1 MRICLGIAAVVL
13 GSCGAGGSNSVRGG
27 GTGETH
33 QGPTPN
39 AIDLRRDLEATV
51 LEGYSQLSLGN
62 LEAYGDTVAD
72 DEPIV
77 LIGVGPKDVHVGDK
91 SAADLEVFRIDPCI
105 EVLSKNL
112 EVHLSRDRSVGWTF
126 DDISCRLPDPFEG
139 RSASIPLRVTAVYQR
154 HLDTWVMVMQHVS
167 YGLPL
172 EEVLLWARTG
182 RLVRPAAVG
191 MKIEA
196 GDGARKLVRST
207 AIGIITDRARY
218 RSRKIAGDDVS
229 LLLWTGPSHEYH
241 GVEVP
246 EAPQLEELIGDG
258 SHIRPGGIYVGM
270 ARNKQLAWVAA
281 NLVVTAMVL
290 DDPVTVRLR
299 ATYVFERRDDSPGLW
314 IQVQAHVSA
323 PVLQR
328 QLSKRVFGLE
338 IPDLSDL
345 SELPAPTPGE

>member
-1 MRICLGIAAVVL
+1 MRVGLGIAAVVL
-13 GSCGAGGSNSVRGG
+13 ASCGAGGANGVRNG
-27 GTGETH
+27 GTGDTR

-39 AIDLRRDLEATV
+39 VIDLRRDLEATV

-77 LIGVGPKDVHVGDK
+77 LIGVGPEDVHVGDK
-91 SAADLEVFRIDPCI
+91 SAAKLDAFRIDPCI

-112 EVHLSRDRSVGWTF
+112 EVHLSKDRSVGWTF
-126 DDISCRLPDPFEG
+126 DDVSCRLPDPFEG

-172 EEVLLWARTG
+172 EDVLIWARAG
-182 RLVRPAAVG
+182 RLSRPAAVG
-191 MKIEA
+191 MKIA
-196 GDGARKLVRST
+196 PDDGVRKLVQD
-207 AIGIITDRARY
+207 AAVGVITDRGRY
-218 RSRKIAGDDVS
+218 RSLKIAGDDVA
-229 LLLWTGPSHEYH
+229 LLLWTGPSQEYH
-241 GVEVP
+241 GTEVL
-246 EAPQLEELIGDG
+246 EAPQLEELMGDG
-258 SHIRPGGIYVGM
+258 SHIRPGGIYIGM
-270 ARNKQLAWVAA
+270 ARNKQLAWVAT

-290 DDPVTVRLR
+290 DDPVTLRLR

-314 IQVQAHVSA
+314 TQVQAHVSA
-323 PVLQR
+323 PVLKK

-345 SELPAPTPGE
+345 SDLSAPATGE